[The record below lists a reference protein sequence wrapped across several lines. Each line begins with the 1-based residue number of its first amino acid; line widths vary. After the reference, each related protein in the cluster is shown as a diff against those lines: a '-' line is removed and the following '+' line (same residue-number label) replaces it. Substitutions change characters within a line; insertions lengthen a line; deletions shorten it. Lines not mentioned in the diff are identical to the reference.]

1 MLAQS
6 CKHGTQT
13 SLRPCHPADTE
24 IHLLTDLTA
33 AEAGPCEAA
42 EAYRTRWTIEGAFQ
56 TLTDVLRC
64 EVETL
69 GYPRAALFS
78 FATAVVAWNTY
89 AVVKAALRAAHGREA
104 IDERLSDHHLT
115 EHVVSIQAGLEMA
128 VDETAWM
135 PYQTLTPRRLARQLL
150 KWAKQVDLN
159 RYPKKKRGPKKPKP
173 RSKSGD
179 RNHHISTAKTLAASR
194 QK

>member
-1 MLAQS
+1 VA
-6 CKHGTQT
+6 HQT
-13 SLRPCHPADTE
+13 SHDIT
-24 IHLLTDLTA
+24 INS
-33 AEAGPCEAA
+33 G
-42 EAYRTRWTIEGAFQ
+42 TR
-56 TLTDVLRC
+56 
-64 EVETL
+64 
-69 GYPRAALFS
+69 
-78 FATAVVAWNTY
+78 
-89 AVVKAALRAAHGREA
+89 REA
-104 IDERLSDHHLT
+104 IDERVSDHHLT

-173 RSKSGD
+173 HSKSGD